1 MACLLDFGES
11 GNNFIEIGKK
21 PKLLETML
29 KLRCL
34 GRISNRGKNNEEAH
48 EKTGLTLRN
57 LFVPRYDARDVIG

>member
-34 GRISNRGKNNEEAH
+34 DGFRIVGKTTKKRMKQLGKVEIPQEAFLAALKL
-48 EKTGLTLRN
+48 ET
-57 LFVPRYDARDVIG
+57 